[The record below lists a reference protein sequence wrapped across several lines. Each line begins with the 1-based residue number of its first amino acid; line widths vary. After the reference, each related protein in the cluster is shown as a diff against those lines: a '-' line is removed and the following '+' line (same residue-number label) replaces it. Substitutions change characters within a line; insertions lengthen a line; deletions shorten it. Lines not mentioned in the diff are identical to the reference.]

1 MKLRTTILA
10 LAAVALAG
18 AAQAQQ
24 QDFSKVEV
32 KAAKV
37 AGQVWMLT
45 GAGGNI
51 GAIVGDDGIV
61 IVDDQFLPLAD
72 KIRAALK
79 GVTDKPLRFVINT
92 HYHFDHAGGNAAFSK
107 DATLVAH
114 DNVRK
119 RLASAGVM
127 GNGGSMANPAEA
139 QPKEA
144 LPVVTFGHDLT
155 LHLNGEE
162 IRAIHLP
169 HGHTDGDAIVW
180 FVKSKVVHTGD
191 VFVTYGFPFIDLSGG
206 GSSAGMIAGLEKA
219 IAQLPVDVKVIPGH
233 GPVSSVA
240 DVRKYVAMLKETRA
254 AVQAGIR
261 AGKTLKQL
269 QDEKVLARWQS
280 YSGDFITTELFVET
294 LFNELTGKA
303 GGGVVRHN

>member
-1 MKLRTTILA
+1 MTFRTLA
-10 LAAVALAG
+10 LALATMTLAG
-18 AAQAQQ
+18 AAHAQAP
-24 QDFSKVEV
+24 DFSKVEV
-32 KAAKV
+32 KADKV

-92 HYHFDHAGGNAAFSK
+92 HYHFDHTGSNAAFSK
-107 DATLVAH
+107 EATLIAQ

-119 RLASAGVM
+119 RLVSGGVI
-127 GNGGSMANPAEA
+127 GNGGSMANPALP

-144 LPVVTFGHDLT
+144 LPVVTFGNDLT
-155 LHLNGEE
+155 LHLNDEE

-180 FVKSKVVHTGD
+180 FVKSNVVHTGD
-191 VFVTYGFPFIDLSGG
+191 LFVTTGFPILDLTGG
-206 GSSAGMIAGLEKA
+206 GSSAGMIAGLERA
-219 IAQLPVDVKVIPGH
+219 IAMLPADVKVIPGH
-233 GPVSSVA
+233 GVLSTV
-240 DVRKYVAMLKETRA
+240 DDLRRYVAMLKETRA
-254 AVQAGIR
+254 TVQAGVR
-261 AGKTLKQL
+261 AGKSLAQL
-269 QDEKVLARWQS
+269 QADKVLDRWQLPS
-280 YSGDFITTELFVET
+280 ANPANTNRFTESLY
-294 LFNELTGKA
+294 NELTGKA
-303 GGGVVRHN
+303 GGKVAPHH

>member
-1 MKLRTTILA
+1 MKLRTL
-10 LAAVALAG
+10 AVAIAAMTFAG
-18 AAQAQQ
+18 AAHAQ

-37 AGQVWMLT
+37 GGQVWMLT

-61 IVDDQFLPLAD
+61 MVDDQFLPLAD

-92 HYHFDHAGGNAAFSK
+92 HYHFDHTGSNAAFSNE
-107 DATLVAH
+107 ATLIAQ

-119 RLASAGVM
+119 RLASGGAM
-127 GNGGSMANPAEA
+127 GNGGSWSGSAPP
-139 QPKEA
+139 QPKAA
-144 LPVVTFGHDLT
+144 LPIVTFGNDLT

-180 FVKSKVVHTGD
+180 FVQSNVVHTGD
-191 VFVTYGFPFIDLSGG
+191 LFVTTGFPLLDLMGG
-206 GSSAGMIAGLEKA
+206 GSSAGLIAGLERA
-219 IAQLPVDVKVIPGH
+219 IKLLPADVKVIPGH
-233 GPVSSVA
+233 GEVSTL
-240 DVRKYVAMLKETRA
+240 DDLRKYVAMVKETRA
-254 AVQAGIR
+254 AVQAGVR
-261 AGKTLKQL
+261 ARKSLAQL
-269 QDEKVLARWQS
+269 QAEKVLERWQLPS
-280 YSGDFITTELFVET
+280 ANPAGTSRYTESLY
-294 LFNELTGKA
+294 NELTGKV
-303 GGGVVRHN
+303 GGKVAPHHD

>member
-10 LAAVALAG
+10 LAAMAVAG
-18 AAQAQQ
+18 AAQTQQ

-45 GAGGNI
+45 GSGGNI
-51 GAIVGDDGIV
+51 GAIVGDDGVV
-61 IVDDQFLPLAD
+61 IVDDQFLPLAE
-72 KIRAALK
+72 KIRAALR

-92 HYHFDHAGGNAAFSK
+92 HHHFDHTGSNAAFSK
-107 DATLVAH
+107 EATLVAH

-119 RLASAGVM
+119 RLAEGAVA
-127 GNGGSMANPAEA
+127 GNGSTVVNRADP

-144 LPVVTFGHDLT
+144 LPIVTFGHDLT

-162 IRAIHLP
+162 IRAIHMP

-180 FVKSKVVHTGD
+180 FVRSNVVHTGD
-191 VFVTYGFPFIDLSGG
+191 LFVTYGFPFIDLSGG

-219 IAQLPVDVKVIPGH
+219 MRMLPADVKVIPGH
-233 GPVSSVA
+233 GPVSTVA
-240 DVRKYVAMLKETRA
+240 DIRKYVAMLKETRA

-261 AGKTLKQL
+261 AKKTLKQM
-269 QDEKVLARWQS
+269 QDEKLLARWQLPGANPAS
-280 YSGDFITTELFVET
+280 TVQFTET
-294 LFNELTGKA
+294 LYNELTGKA
-303 GGGVVRHN
+303 GGKFVPH

>member
-1 MKLRTTILA
+1 MTLRTLA
-10 LAAVALAG
+10 LAIAAMTLAG
-18 AAQAQQ
+18 AAHAQT

-51 GAIVGDDGIV
+51 GAIVGDDGVV

-72 KIRAALK
+72 KIRGALK

-92 HYHFDHAGGNAAFSK
+92 HYHFDHTGSNAAFSK
-107 DATLVAH
+107 EATLIAQ

-119 RLASAGVM
+119 RLAEGGVI
-127 GNGGSMANPAEA
+127 GNGGSMARPAVP

-144 LPVVTFGHDLT
+144 LPVVTFGNDLT

-180 FVKSKVVHTGD
+180 FVKSNVVHTGD
-191 VFVTYGFPFIDLSGG
+191 LFVTTGFPILDLTGG
-206 GSSAGMIAGLEKA
+206 GSSAGLIAGLEKA
-219 IAQLPVDVKVIPGH
+219 IKLLPADVKVIPGH
-233 GPVSSVA
+233 GTISTV
-240 DVRKYVAMLKETRA
+240 DDIRRYVAMVKEARA

-261 AGKTLKQL
+261 AHKSLAQL
-269 QDEKVLARWQS
+269 QADKVLARWQLPS
-280 YSGDFITTELFVET
+280 ANPNGTSLFTET
-294 LFNELTGKA
+294 LYNELTGKV
-303 GGGVVRHN
+303 GGKVAPHH